1 MINCIAID
9 DEPLAL
15 TQLTGYISRVPF
27 LNLVASCQD
36 AFDAMSVL
44 SAQKID
50 LMFVD
55 INMPDLNG
63 MDFVRSLTEKPLVI
77 FTTAY
82 SEYAVEGF
90 KVDALDYLLKP
101 FGFQDFLKAVDKA
114 YKWWEFRYSLVTDNG
129 HTPVVTGLLQNIQE
143 TKNHEAELIRAR
155 QLAERA
161 ELKQSFLNNMSHEIR
176 TPLNAIVGFSN
187 LLIDN
192 PDLTDQEKQEFIKL
206 INKNNDLLLKLI
218 NDILELSRIDSGSI
232 SFTEEELDLRSL
244 LLSYYQT
251 FSLQI
256 KPELEFLQDFP
267 DSDVSVMTDP
277 MRLQQVVT
285 NFLTNAN
292 KFTSRG
298 YIKLGYRL
306 LPGGNEVGIFVED
319 SGKGIPSDELKMIFS
334 RFYKHDEFAQGTGLG
349 LSICQSIVER
359 MQGRIEVDSEE
370 GSGSRFTIVLSLIR
384 SKSNPE

>member
-114 YKWWEFRYSLVTDNG
+114 YKWWEFRTKVMEQ
-129 HTPVVTGLLQNIQE
+129 LL
-143 TKNHEAELIRAR
+143 HR
-155 QLAERA
+155 QLR
-161 ELKQSFLNNMSHEIR
+161 
-176 TPLNAIVGFSN
+176 P
-187 LLIDN
+187 
-192 PDLTDQEKQEFIKL
+192 
-206 INKNNDLLLKLI
+206 
-218 NDILELSRIDSGSI
+218 
-232 SFTEEELDLRSL
+232 
-244 LLSYYQT
+244 
-251 FSLQI
+251 
-256 KPELEFLQDFP
+256 
-267 DSDVSVMTDP
+267 
-277 MRLQQVVT
+277 
-285 NFLTNAN
+285 NFLSMT
-292 KFTSRG
+292 
-298 YIKLGYRL
+298 
-306 LPGGNEVGIFVED
+306 
-319 SGKGIPSDELKMIFS
+319 
-334 RFYKHDEFAQGTGLG
+334 
-349 LSICQSIVER
+349 
-359 MQGRIEVDSEE
+359 
-370 GSGSRFTIVLSLIR
+370 VLCL
-384 SKSNPE
+384 